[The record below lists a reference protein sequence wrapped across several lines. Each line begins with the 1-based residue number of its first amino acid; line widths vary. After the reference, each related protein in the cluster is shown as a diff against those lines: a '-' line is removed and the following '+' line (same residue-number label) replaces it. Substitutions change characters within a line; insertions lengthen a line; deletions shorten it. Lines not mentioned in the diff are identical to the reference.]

1 MVYNEIHRLWKEGFS
16 NSAIARTL
24 KISRNRVIEYGK
36 MTPDEF
42 YSFAL
47 SLQSR
52 SKKLDPYCE
61 KIVGWLKEHPDL
73 TGAQVYDLIQ

>member
-1 MVYNEIHRLWKEGFS
+1 MEKLMVYNEIHRLRKEGFS
-16 NSAIARTL
+16 NSAIARKL

-42 YSFAL
+42 YSFAF

-52 SKKLDPYCE
+52 SKKLDPYRE
-61 KIVGWLKEHPDL
+61 KIVGWLKERI
-73 TGAQVYDLIQ
+73 A